1 MMFGIWILWLG
12 LVVLIFWG
20 VRVFVDNTEINGKRS
35 NLNRSAMDIL
45 RERFAKGEIDETEF
59 EKRKNVIS
67 SQ

>member
-20 VRVFVDNTEINGKRS
+20 IRVFVDNTETTGKRS